1 MSKKNAVTYLL
12 LAVLAVGLSACGG
25 AMGGQGTFR
34 GSGGG
39 ATVGSPS
46 DGGKYGA

>member
-34 GSGGG
+34 GSGG

-46 DGGKYGA
+46 DGGKHGA